1 MSRGSWTHRP
11 GVKSKAL
18 ARKECGSPQ
27 HVSRKMSSWWG
38 KGPGVRPPQ
47 PELHS
52 QGEKLAKEAEEN
64 QGGRRKF
71 SSGGFTGAKGERSW
85 GSEEWPAGQRL

>member
-1 MSRGSWTHRP
+1 M
-11 GVKSKAL
+11 
-18 ARKECGSPQ
+18 
-27 HVSRKMSSWWG
+27 
-38 KGPGVRPPQ
+38 RPPQ

-64 QGGRRKF
+64 QGGRKKF